1 MEPQNQLPCR
11 RIPLRREL
19 DCWLEGL
26 NENFENE
33 DVMNPRRETRTRES
47 TRGRHSS
54 NEKTSTAESSPVWLK
69 GKSGLS
75 GSASHATVVLQ
86 ECLILG

>member
-19 DCWLEGL
+19 YCWLEGL

-33 DVMNPRRETRTRES
+33 DGMNPRRETRTEES
-47 TRGRHSS
+47 TRGRHFS
-54 NEKTSTAESSPVWLK
+54 NEDPSTAESSPVWLT

-75 GSASHATVVLQ
+75 
-86 ECLILG
+86 